1 MIQGLGTLKLLTDID
16 QNTVLDG
23 FEFTQFKNLEEA
35 DDKGEFYQELEKDK
49 DDKNKIK
56 NIFIECYKS
65 FINNVSQNN

>member
-23 FEFTQFKNLEEA
+23 FEFAHFKNLEEA
-35 DDKGEFYQELEKDK
+35 EDKGEFYQELEEDK